1 MIGRGVATATDALP
15 DAEFHKR
22 RNPVGRMF
30 RRFDGLRRI
39 AATVIFPSYFPGAN
53 PGAGTDFDY
62 AAPFVIG

>member
-1 MIGRGVATATDALP
+1 MIGRGVATTTDALP

-22 RNPVGRMF
+22 RNPVGHMF
-30 RRFDGLRRI
+30 RRFGNWRRL
-39 AATVIFPSYFPGAN
+39 AATVVLPSYFPGMN